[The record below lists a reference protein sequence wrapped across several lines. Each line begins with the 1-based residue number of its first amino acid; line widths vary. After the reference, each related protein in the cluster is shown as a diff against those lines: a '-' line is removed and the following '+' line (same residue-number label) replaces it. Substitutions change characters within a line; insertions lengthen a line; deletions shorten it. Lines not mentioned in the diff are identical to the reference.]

1 MKEELREKLIYAPYH
16 PEEAY
21 EEIMVELG
29 MKSNSQDVEYEMNG
43 DYNLIGTDAQ
53 DSVKTEVQDTF
64 NIMSEYEE
72 EDETEEIEEIVTN
85 ETETEEYEFVT
96 DVTFDIYG

>member
-1 MKEELREKLIYAPYH
+1 MKNELREKLIYAPYH

-72 EDETEEIEEIVTN
+72 EEEIEEIEMN

-96 DVTFDIYG
+96 DVTCDIYG